1 MRNISTTAYLI
12 AMYRALE
19 TERPDAL
26 FKDPFARELA
36 GSEGA
41 MAIEVLGKTQ
51 QGMNAVTIRTC
62 EFDASIER
70 LVHSAP
76 VDTVLNLAAGLD
88 TRPYRLYL
96 PSDLR
101 WIEVDLPEILEYK
114 NQMLAA
120 EQPACML
127 RRIPLDL
134 TNAKQRRKLFADLGL
149 RTEHTLVITEG
160 LLMYLSEAQVGS
172 LASDLHEQTA
182 FRWWLS
188 DLSAP
193 YLRQK
198 SRQDPQQQLFNQYF
212 AEGKKTFLFAPV
224 AGMNFFSPYGWQV
237 KEFQSAWAALQRLKG
252 RVRFL
257 WFISL
262 WMRWFDRPHWQA
274 ISQDSGFI
282 LLDRQ
287 DS

>member
-120 EQPACML
+120 EQPGCML

-134 TNAKQRRKLFADLGL
+134 TNVKQRRKLFADLGQ

-172 LASDLHEQTA
+172 LASDLHEQIA

-224 AGMNFFSPYGWQV
+224 TGMNFFSPYGWQV
-237 KEFQSAWAALQRLKG
+237 KEFRSAWAALQRLNG
-252 RVRFL
+252 RLRWL
-257 WFISL
+257 WFIQL
-262 WMRWFDRPHWQA
+262 WMRWFDRAHWQA
-274 ISQDSGFI
+274 INQDSGFI

>member
-1 MRNISTTAYLI
+1 MRDISTTAYLI

-26 FKDPFARELA
+26 FRDPFARQLA

-41 MAIEVLGKTQ
+41 MAIEVLGKSQ

-70 LVHSAP
+70 LVHSAH

-101 WIEVDLPEILEYK
+101 WIEVDLPEIIDYK
-114 NQMLAA
+114 SKILQD
-120 EQPACML
+120 EQPVCLL

-134 TNAKQRRKLFADLGL
+134 TNVIHRRQLFAELGV
-149 RTEHTLVITEG
+149 RTNHTLVITEG
-160 LLMYLSEAQVGS
+160 LLMYLSEAQVGA
-172 LASDLHEQTA
+172 LASDLHEHEG

-188 DLSAP
+188 DLSSP
-193 YLRQK
+193 FLRQR
-198 SRQDPQQQLFNQYF
+198 SRQDEQQKLFNQYF

-224 AGMNFFSPYGWQV
+224 AGTDFFQPYGWQV
-237 KEFQSAWAALQRLKG
+237 REFQSAWAGLQRLKG
-252 RVRFL
+252 RMRWL
-257 WFISL
+257 WFVGL
-262 WMRWFDRPHWQA
+262 WMRWFDRLHWQA
-274 ISQDSGFI
+274 ISQKSGIVLFDR
-282 LLDRQ
+282 LDF
-287 DS
+287 